1 MPADHDELFSA
12 AAGGTALLGE
22 VGGMP
27 LALQPPVLRLL
38 HPCWQEAEALPAS
51 ASDHAKRR
59 VGQPKHRHTS
69 PPLPRVKRLQT
80 IRHVNYQL

>member
-1 MPADHDELFSA
+1 MLADHDEPFSA
-12 AAGGTALLGE
+12 AAGGTVLLGE

-38 HPCWQEAEALPAS
+38 HPCWQEAKALSAS
-51 ASDHAKRR
+51 AIDPAKRR

-69 PPLPRVKRLQT
+69 PPLPRAKRLA
-80 IRHVNYQL
+80 N

>member
-1 MPADHDELFSA
+1 MLADHDEPFSA
-12 AAGGTALLGE
+12 AAGGTVLLGE

-27 LALQPPVLRLL
+27 LALQPRVLRML

-59 VGQPKHRHTS
+59 VGRPKHRQTS
-69 PPLPRVKRLQT
+69 PPLPRAKRLQ
-80 IRHVNYQL
+80 ISRHVNYQL